1 MDDKFPIGVAPAS
14 NVGRASLPSISGKT
28 LASSKDLDETYSTY
42 RQQDAQDIDPQD
54 ARRVVR
60 KIDTHLLPLLMGTY
74 LLQYLDKTSINS
86 ASVFGLQQ
94 GTNLH
99 GQQYSW
105 LTSLFYIGYL
115 VAQPVAG
122 YSLQRLPLGKF
133 IGYTVVELTVAAF
146 PRGKVWGLL
155 TITTP
160 ACTNFA
166 GIAANRFLLGV
177 FESAV
182 NPGFVLCLSMWY
194 RADEQPLRMVAYYCM
209 NGVAGI
215 VGGLLGYAVGHITTG
230 LPPWQYVFLIFGSVS
245 LAWSVV
251 FLAFMPDLPTTARF
265 LDARQRVVAV
275 ERVAQNRQGVK
286 NQHFKTYQ
294 MWQCLRDPKTWIL
307 FVMSVAAQI
316 PNAAQSTFTSI
327 ILKTFGFDILQTQY
341 MQIPG
346 NVIQIVSLLVSGYI
360 SSRFPNMRC
369 AVMLAGNLICVA
381 AGSVLV
387 GLPVGH
393 DGTENRWGRLVAL
406 WLCSFQSVGFS
417 MSLTMVSSNVAGY
430 TKKQLTGAIL
440 FVGYCVGNGRR
451 ILVGYSVKTLMV
463 VVLYLYMWTVNK
475 KRDREAAISASRLTA
490 EQEKEAIERGMQDV
504 TELDNPGFSY
514 DRIKIPNRAEERS
527 HLVKFVRRG
536 P

>member
-1 MDDKFPIGVAPAS
+1 MEDKVTVTTAPR
-14 NVGRASLPSISGKT
+14 RASLPSLSEKT
-28 LASSKDLDETYSTY
+28 LVSSRDLDETYNTY
-42 RQQDAQDIDPQD
+42 RQQDGRDLDSQEASNVLKRID
-54 ARRVVR
+54 R
-60 KIDTHLLPLLMGTY
+60 HLLPLLMGTY

-86 ASVFGLQQ
+86 ASVFGLQK

-122 YSLQRLPLGKF
+122 YALQRLPVGKF
-133 IGYTVVELTVAAF
+133 IGSTVLI
-146 PRGKVWGLL
+146 WGLL

-160 ACTNFA
+160 ACKNFA

-177 FESAV
+177 FESVV

-194 RADEQPLRMVAYYCM
+194 RADEQPLRMVSYYCM

-215 VGGLLGYAVGHITTG
+215 FGGLLGYAVGHITTG
-230 LPPWQYVFLIFGSVS
+230 LPQWQYVFLIFGSIS
-245 LAWSVV
+245 LTWGIV

-265 LDARQRVVAV
+265 LNNRQRIVAV

-286 NQHFKTYQ
+286 NHHFKTYQ

-307 FVMSVAAQI
+307 FFMSIAAQI

-346 NVIQIVSLLVSGYI
+346 NVIQVLSLLASGYI

-369 AVMLAGNLICVA
+369 AVMLVGNLVCVA
-381 AGSVLV
+381 AGGALV
-387 GLPVGH
+387 GLPVGP
-393 DGTENRWGRLVAL
+393 DGTDNRWGRLVAL

-440 FVGYCVGNGRR
+440 FVGYCVGNIIGPQTF
-451 ILVGYSVKTLMV
+451 I
-463 VVLYLYMWTVNK
+463 
-475 KRDREAAISASRLTA
+475 
-490 EQEKEAIERGMQDV
+490 EKEAPLYTSAYIAYVATIFITRVIVEHGA
-504 TELDNPGFSY
+504 LGN
-514 DRIKIPNRAEERS
+514 
-527 HLVKFVRRG
+527 
-536 P
+536 

>member
-1 MDDKFPIGVAPAS
+1 MDDKSTIEAATTSQP
-14 NVGRASLPSISGKT
+14 GRASVPSLSEKA
-28 LASSKDLDETYSTY
+28 LVSSRDLDETYNTY
-42 RQQDAQDIDPQD
+42 KQQDGQDIDPRE
-54 ARRVVR
+54 ARQVLR

-74 LLQYLDKTSINS
+74 LLQYLDKSSINS
-86 ASVFGLQQ
+86 ASVFGLKQ

-122 YSLQRLPLGKF
+122 YSLQRLPVGKF
-133 IGYTVVELTVAAF
+133 IGFTAL
-146 PRGKVWGLL
+146 VWGLL

-177 FESAV
+177 FESVV

-194 RADEQPLRMVAYYCM
+194 RVDEQPIRLVSYYLM

-215 VGGLLGYAVGHITTG
+215 FGGLLGYAVGHITTG
-230 LPPWQYVFLIFGSVS
+230 LPRWQYVFLIFGSIS
-245 LAWSVV
+245 LAWGVI
-251 FLAFMPDLPTTARF
+251 FLVLMPDLPTTARF
-265 LDARQRVVAV
+265 LGPRQKIVAV
-275 ERVAQNRQGVK
+275 ERVAQNRQGIK
-286 NQHFKTYQ
+286 NHHFKTVQ

-327 ILKTFGFDILQTQY
+327 ILETFGFDVLQTQY

-346 NVIQIVSLLVSGYI
+346 NVIQVVSLLASGYV

-381 AGSVLV
+381 AGGALV
-387 GLPVGH
+387 GLPAGS

-440 FVGYCVGNGRR
+440 FVGYCIIGPQTF
-451 ILVGYSVKTLMV
+451 IETEAPLYTSACGYSVKTLMV

-475 KRDREAAISASRLTA
+475 KRDREAAVSGSQLTA

-504 TELDNPGFSY
+504 TELDNPGFRY
-514 DRIKIPNRAEERS
+514 V
-527 HLVKFVRRG
+527 L
-536 P
+536 

>member
-1 MDDKFPIGVAPAS
+1 MEDKSAIEAATAS
-14 NVGRASLPSISGKT
+14 RPGRASVPSLSEKT
-28 LASSKDLDETYSTY
+28 MVLSRDLDETYNTY
-42 RQQDAQDIDPQD
+42 KQQDGQEIDPRE
-54 ARRVVR
+54 ARQVLR

-74 LLQYLDKTSINS
+74 LLQYLDKSSINF
-86 ASVFGLQQ
+86 ASVFGLKQ

-133 IGYTVVELTVAAF
+133 IGCTTF
-146 PRGKVWGLL
+146 VWGLL

-160 ACTNFA
+160 ACKNFA

-177 FESAV
+177 FESVV

-194 RADEQPLRMVAYYCM
+194 RVDEQPMRMVSYYCM

-215 VGGLLGYAVGHITTG
+215 FGGLLGYAIGHITTG
-230 LPPWQYVFLIFGSVS
+230 LPQWQYVFLIFGSIS
-245 LAWSVV
+245 LAWAVI
-251 FLAFMPDLPTTARF
+251 FLVFMPDLPTTARF
-265 LDARQRVVAV
+265 LTPRQKTVAV
-275 ERVAQNRQGVK
+275 EWVARNRQGVK
-286 NQHFKTYQ
+286 NHHFKTYQ

-316 PNAAQSTFTSI
+316 PNAAQSSFTSI
-327 ILKTFGFDILQTQY
+327 ILETFGFDVLQTQY

-346 NVIQIVSLLVSGYI
+346 SVIQVVSLLASGYI
-360 SSRFPNMRC
+360 GSRFPNMRC
-369 AVMLAGNLICVA
+369 TVMLAGNLICVA
-381 AGSVLV
+381 AGGALV
-387 GLPVGH
+387 GLPVGP
-393 DGTENRWGRLVAL
+393 DGTENKWGRLVAL

-440 FVGYCVGNGRR
+440 FVGYCVGNIIGPQTFIETEAPLYTSAYIA

-475 KRDREAAISASRLTA
+475 KRDREAAISGSLLTT

-504 TELDNPGFSY
+504 TELDNPGFRY
-514 DRIKIPNRAEERS
+514 A
-527 HLVKFVRRG
+527 L
-536 P
+536 

>member
-1 MDDKFPIGVAPAS
+1 MDDKSTIEAATTSQP
-14 NVGRASLPSISGKT
+14 GRASVPSLSEKA
-28 LASSKDLDETYSTY
+28 LVSSRDLDETYNTY
-42 RQQDAQDIDPQD
+42 KQQDGQDIDPRE
-54 ARRVVR
+54 ARQVLR

-74 LLQYLDKTSINS
+74 LLQYLDKSSINS
-86 ASVFGLQQ
+86 ASVFGLKQ

-133 IGYTVVELTVAAF
+133 IGFTAL
-146 PRGKVWGLL
+146 
-155 TITTP
+155 
-160 ACTNFA
+160 
-166 GIAANRFLLGV
+166 AANRFLLGV
-177 FESAV
+177 FESVV

-194 RADEQPLRMVAYYCM
+194 RVDEQPIRLVSYYLM

-215 VGGLLGYAVGHITTG
+215 FGGLLGYAVGHITTG
-230 LPPWQYVFLIFGSVS
+230 LPRWQYVFLIFGSIS
-245 LAWSVV
+245 LAWGVI
-251 FLAFMPDLPTTARF
+251 FLVLMPDLPTTARF
-265 LDARQRVVAV
+265 LGPRQKIVAV
-275 ERVAQNRQGVK
+275 ERVAQNRQGIK
-286 NQHFKTYQ
+286 NHHFKTVQ

-327 ILKTFGFDILQTQY
+327 ILETFGFDVLQTQY

-346 NVIQIVSLLVSGYI
+346 NVIQVVSLLASGYV

-381 AGSVLV
+381 AGGALV
-387 GLPVGH
+387 GLPAGS

-440 FVGYCVGNGRR
+440 FVGYCYASLPYRPPSTISLRKATETVIDYWSSDVHRDR
-451 ILVGYSVKTLMV
+451 SPSLYLCVTSRYSVKTLMV

-475 KRDREAAISASRLTA
+475 KRDREATVSGSQLTA

-504 TELDNPGFSY
+504 TELDNPGFRY
-514 DRIKIPNRAEERS
+514 V
-527 HLVKFVRRG
+527 L
-536 P
+536 